1 MTSFKTW
8 YRLQSSKHHNSM
20 IRSIEAPRLDYTIN
34 GFWIDKKG
42 EFITQDIST
51 YDWNEEFDVFYVP
64 CHMILGIEVVR

>member
-1 MTSFKTW
+1 
-8 YRLQSSKHHNSM
+8 M
-20 IRSIEAPRLDYTIN
+20 IRSIEAPGLDYTIN

-42 EFITQDIST
+42 EFVTQDIST